1 MGLRMVIPLLLL
13 VLAMQ
18 TEAQNL
24 PGTRPLIETGDLAMK
39 MVGGIDAY
47 LAKET
52 DRAVAGRAAYWK
64 RDLSSREAY
73 ERSIEPNRERFRK
86 MIGVVDERVPAQM
99 RIDAPDGRK
108 SWIAEAPAY
117 RVYVVRWP
125 VLKGVQG
132 EGLLLEPKRHAVAD
146 VIALPDCDWT
156 PEMIAGLAP
165 GVPPTRQFA
174 RRLAE
179 NGCRVLVPVLLDRR
193 DTWSGVPGA
202 RFTNQPHREYLWR
215 AAYELGRTPI
225 GYEVQKVLAG
235 VDWFAENPH
244 PPAPSPKNGRGG
256 ARPAGPTLVGNGRGG
271 AVQAGSFVARGV
283 PIGVCG
289 YGEGGLIAFYAA
301 ACDTRIDAGCVSG
314 YFGPREGLWQ
324 EPIYRNV
331 FGLLTEFG
339 DAEIA
344 SLIAPRSLIVEAC
357 AQPDVKG
364 PPAPH
369 DGRSGA
375 APGAIITPP
384 GEKVGEE
391 FTRARLMCRDVRLD
405 AFTLLMTSTMSRGGV
420 TTGDGLPFTSATVES
435 LLRDLGHPVKL
446 AETGPSR
453 AGGPPPTRT
462 GPLPDTDARM
472 RRQFEQLMAHTQ
484 RLMRGSPNIRKAYWK
499 AADDSSPEKW
509 RESTKTYRE
518 QFWDNV
524 IGRLPAPAADPN
536 PRSRLVYDT
545 PKFRGYE
552 VVLDVLPDVFAYGIL
567 LLPKDLKPGER
578 RPVVVCQHGLEGRPQ
593 DVANPDVDSPYYR
606 RFACQL
612 AERGFITFAPQNP
625 YIGETRF
632 RQVLHRAQTLGL
644 TLFSF
649 IVRQHE
655 QILNWLS
662 AQPWTDPDRI
672 AFYGLSYGGKT
683 AMRVPAVLERYC
695 LSICS
700 GDFNEWV
707 WKCVSDESPYSY
719 LLTNEYDMPEWN
731 LANTFNYAEMSGLI
745 APRPFMVERGHND
758 GVAPD
763 EWVAYEYAKTR
774 RLYDKLGIGDR
785 TEIEFFNGP
794 HTIHGVG
801 TFDFLHKHL
810 GWPKPAAAN

>member
-1 MGLRMVIPLLLL
+1 MRFPFGLVFLMALYSSPLP
-13 VLAMQ
+13 
-18 TEAQNL
+18 AQSIA
-24 PGTRPLIETGDLAMK
+24 GTQPLTETGDLAAK

-52 DRAVAGRAAYWK
+52 VRAVAGRAARWK

-73 ERSIEPNRERFRK
+73 ERSVEPNRLHLRK
-86 MIGVVDERVPAQM
+86 LIGLVDSNVHTDMQFDSPV
-99 RIDAPDGRK
+99 GGK
-108 SWIAEAPAY
+108 GWVAESAAY
-117 RVYVVRWP
+117 RVFVVRWH
-125 VLKGVQG
+125 VLDGVDG
-132 EGLLLEPKRHAVAD
+132 EGLLLEPNRTSVAS
-146 VIALPDCDWT
+146 VVALPDCDWT
-156 PEMIAGLAP
+156 PEMIVGLAP
-165 GVPPTRQFA
+165 GVKPLSQFA

-179 NGCRVLVPVLLDRR
+179 NGCRVLVPVLIDRR
-193 DTWSGVPGA
+193 DNWSGIPGI
-202 RFTNQPHREYLWR
+202 RYTNQPHREYLWR

-225 GYEVQKVLAG
+225 GYEVQKVLAA
-235 VDWFAENPH
+235 VDWMK
-244 PPAPSPKNGRGG
+244 SQS
-256 ARPAGPTLVGNGRGG
+256 ARPVG
-271 AVQAGSFVARGV
+271 VF
-283 PIGVCG
+283 G
-289 YGEGGLIAFYAA
+289 YGEGGLIALYAG
-301 ACDTRIDAGCVSG
+301 ACDTRIDATVVSG

-357 AQPDVKG
+357 AQPKVMG

-375 APGAIITPP
+375 APGAITTRPT
-384 GEKVGEE
+384 EKVADE
-391 FTRARLMCRDVRLD
+391 FTRAKLMCRDVRLD
-405 AFTLLMTSTMSRGGV
+405 ALTFVAGEPNSQPGSDAALSSFLHALGKTS
-420 TTGDGLPFTSATVES
+420 S
-435 LLRDLGHPVKL
+435 L
-446 AETGPSR
+446 A
-453 AGGPPPTRT
+453 AGPPPKLLTT
-462 GPLPDTDARM
+462 LPNPDDRM
-472 RRQFEQLMAHTQ
+472 KRQLDQLMAHTQ
-484 RLMRGSPNIRKAYWK
+484 KLMRDSPNVRKAYWK
-499 AADDSSPEKW
+499 AADDSSATQW
-509 RESTKTYRE
+509 RESTRPYRE
-518 QFWDNV
+518 QFWDNL
-524 IGRLPAPAADPN
+524 IGKLPPPVTNRN

-545 PKFRGYE
+545 PRFRGYE
-552 VVLDVLPDVFAYGIL
+552 VTLDVLPEVFAYGIL

-593 DVANPDVDSPYYR
+593 DVANPDVDSHYYH

-632 RQVLHRAQTLGL
+632 RQVLHRAQPLGL

-655 QILNWLS
+655 QILDWLS
-662 AQPWTDPDRI
+662 SQPWTDPDRI

-707 WKCVSDESPYSY
+707 WKCVSNESAYSY
-719 LLTNEYDMPEWN
+719 LLTNEYDMPEWD
-731 LANTFNYAEMSGLI
+731 LANSFNYAEMSGLI
-745 APRPFMVERGHND
+745 APRPFMVERGHDD

-763 EWVAYEYAKTR
+763 EWVAYEFAKTR

-794 HTIHGVG
+794 HTIHGVR
-801 TFDFLHKHL
+801 TFDFLHEHL
-810 GWPKPAAAN
+810 GWPKPRRDEAAK